1 MPIPHRMGTLSGL
14 SLGLPT
20 VFGRPGTPRRGKVGV
35 LGLCIRS
42 RSEHRDGFFV
52 AGSSSAIIAVTM
64 TKFQIVVFPGDLIVN
79 RIPATEVASGLGYS
93 LAAGR
98 VIKSGIPHVK
108 EGALIIFGLQ
118 DAKEWPFPPGLDLDF
133 EMSPLGVFQLRE
145 GDLRAEVRQKQGKPV
160 PIEESKTDGYGHAVH
175 EPCIVAKLVQARE
188 PFDSNG
194 HPDTDEKS
202 A

>member
-64 TKFQIVVFPGDLIVN
+64 TKFQIAVFPGDLIVN

-145 GDLRAEVRQKQGKPV
+145 GDLRAEVRQKQAVAIQGK
-160 PIEESKTDGYGHAVH
+160 
-175 EPCIVAKLVQARE
+175 VAARC
-188 PFDSNG
+188 NG
-194 HPDTDEKS
+194 